1 MACQSAEA
9 PAGKETSPE
18 SISSFAATYYLVR
31 HAEKELTGPDPA
43 LTPQG
48 YARAAA
54 LAERLKAVPLA
65 AVYSTDTRRT
75 RETAADVLSQKNIP
89 LVIYDGRDLGALAR
103 DLLSKDGEFLVVGH
117 SNTTGELA
125 SALGGDGG
133 SPIVEASEYDRLYV
147 VARRRGADNGAVIT
161 TDLQRY
167 PH

>member
-1 MACQSAEA
+1 MACQNAEA
-9 PAGKETSPE
+9 PAQNEVSPQ
-18 SISSFAATYYLVR
+18 SMAAPAATYYLVR
-31 HAEKELTGPDPA
+31 HAEKELTGSDPA
-43 LTPQG
+43 LSPEG

-54 LAERLKAVPLA
+54 LAERLQDAPLT

-75 RETAADVLSQKNIP
+75 RETAADVLTQKNIP

-103 DLLSKDGEFLVVGH
+103 ILLAKEGEFLVVGH

-125 SALGGDGG
+125 SALGGEGG

-147 VARRRGADNGAVIT
+147 VRRHQGANNEPTIT

-167 PH
+167 PG